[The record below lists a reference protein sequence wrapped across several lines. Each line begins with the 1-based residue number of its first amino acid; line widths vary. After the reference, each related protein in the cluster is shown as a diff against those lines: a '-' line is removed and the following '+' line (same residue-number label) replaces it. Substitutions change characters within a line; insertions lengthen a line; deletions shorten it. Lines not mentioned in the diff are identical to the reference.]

1 MSPAV
6 AIRIKWLVAASA
18 LVALPLP
25 AIGQSCEWASGVQSP
40 GASDPVHALTVFD
53 DGTGPALYAGGE
65 FTTAGDVVANRI
77 AKWNGTQ
84 WSTLGSA
91 MNGSVMALA
100 VFDDGIGPALY
111 AGGEFTM
118 AGDEAANR
126 IAKWDGTQWSAI
138 GSGMNGAVY
147 AIRVFDDGTG
157 PALYAGGY
165 FTTAGGVVV
174 NNLAK
179 WTGPQSS
186 PLTTRTHCP

>member
-6 AIRIKWLVAASA
+6 AIRIKWLVAASGV
-18 LVALPLP
+18 VALPVP
-25 AIGQSCEWASGVQSP
+25 AIGQSCEWASGFQSP

-100 VFDDGIGPALY
+100 VFHDGIGPALY
-111 AGGEFTM
+111 AGGEFTV
-118 AGDEAANR
+118 AGAEAAR
-126 IAKWDGTQWSAI
+126 RVAKSDGPPWPLIRHGSI
-138 GSGMNGAVY
+138 GAE
-147 AIRVFDDGTG
+147 
-157 PALYAGGY
+157 
-165 FTTAGGVVV
+165 
-174 NNLAK
+174 
-179 WTGPQSS
+179 
-186 PLTTRTHCP
+186 